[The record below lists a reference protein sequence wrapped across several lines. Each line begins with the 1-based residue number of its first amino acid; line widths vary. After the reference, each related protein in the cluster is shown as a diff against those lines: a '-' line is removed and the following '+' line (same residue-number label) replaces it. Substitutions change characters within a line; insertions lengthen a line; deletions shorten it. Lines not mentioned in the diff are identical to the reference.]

1 MINKQD
7 IIRTAHKL
15 INIFPYEFLNSPL
28 TYDDSRLLRAST
40 ASHLIGSGL
49 ASKED
54 ILQIMNIEFDDT
66 WEEIIDEVESVRYL
80 LRG

>member
-1 MINKQD
+1 MIDKQE

-15 INIFPYEFLNSPL
+15 TDIFPYEFFNSPL
-28 TYDDSRLLRAST
+28 TYDDSQLLRAST
-40 ASHLIGSGL
+40 ASHLIGSGV

-54 ILQIMNIEFDDT
+54 VLKIMSLEFDNT
-66 WEEIIDEVESVRYL
+66 WEEIVDEIQSLRYL